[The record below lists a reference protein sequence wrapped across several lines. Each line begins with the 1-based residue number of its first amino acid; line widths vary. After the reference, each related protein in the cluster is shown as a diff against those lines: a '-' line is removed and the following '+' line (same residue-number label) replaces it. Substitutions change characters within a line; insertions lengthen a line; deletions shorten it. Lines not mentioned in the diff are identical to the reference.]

1 MKSTFFAQNRERL
14 ANTLPEES
22 ITILFAGQA
31 PHMSADAHYKFVPNR
46 NFYYLT
52 GIGEPNVY
60 FYAEKVWE

>member
-14 ANTLPEES
+14 ANTLPEGS

-46 NFYYLT
+46 NFY
-52 GIGEPNVY
+52 
-60 FYAEKVWE
+60 AEKGWK